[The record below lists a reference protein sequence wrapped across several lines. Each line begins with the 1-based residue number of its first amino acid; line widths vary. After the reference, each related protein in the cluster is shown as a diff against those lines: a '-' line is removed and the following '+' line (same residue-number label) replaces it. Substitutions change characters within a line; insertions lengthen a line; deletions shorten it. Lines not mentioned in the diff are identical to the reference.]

1 MSENQTTNFCDEKAH
16 TTDFCNE
23 KADTTNFCN
32 EKVHTANLCNDKKRT
47 LLTFIMTKA
56 DTTNFSN
63 GWSRQ
68 TYVNKNLQNAHL
80 EYFLASPALLDRK
93 SVV

>member
-1 MSENQTTNFCDEKAH
+1 
-16 TTDFCNE
+16 
-23 KADTTNFCN
+23 
-32 EKVHTANLCNDKKRT
+32 
-47 LLTFIMTKA
+47 MTKA

-80 EYFLASPALLDRK
+80 EYFLASPALLCIKFLKLKMEQGPCNTSIHTPAISPSNMCLEWDGWVRLTLDDLLTLTLAL
-93 SVV
+93 

>member
-1 MSENQTTNFCDEKAH
+1 MDTTNLCDKKAH
-16 TTDFCNE
+16 TTNFCNE
-23 KADTTNFCN
+23 KADTTNMCDKKQKADTSSFCN

-47 LLTFIMTKA
+47 LITFVMTKA

-68 TYVNKNLQNAHL
+68 TYVNKNL
-80 EYFLASPALLDRK
+80 
-93 SVV
+93 